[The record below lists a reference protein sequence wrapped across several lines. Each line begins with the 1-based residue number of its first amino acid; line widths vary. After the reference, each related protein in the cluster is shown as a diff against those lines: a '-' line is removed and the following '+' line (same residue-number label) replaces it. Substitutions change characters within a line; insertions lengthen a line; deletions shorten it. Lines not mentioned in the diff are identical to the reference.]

1 MKKII
6 IKKGPKG
13 GPLLWYR
20 ILGRARHEEGRSE
33 KSLAPRTFL
42 FAKDYRT
49 MTSGWQKGAPYLQA
63 TRPVSYR
70 RSWFFIKPAIFRE
83 KKVRAGATVYN
94 DSVPM
99 NDYH

>member
-1 MKKII
+1 
-6 IKKGPKG
+6 
-13 GPLLWYR
+13 
-20 ILGRARHEEGRSE
+20 
-33 KSLAPRTFL
+33 
-42 FAKDYRT
+42 